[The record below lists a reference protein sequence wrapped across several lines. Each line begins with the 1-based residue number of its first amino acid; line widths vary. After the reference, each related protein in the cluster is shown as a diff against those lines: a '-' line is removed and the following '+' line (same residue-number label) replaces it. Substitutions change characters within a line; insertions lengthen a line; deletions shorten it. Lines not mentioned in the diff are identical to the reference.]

1 MLQQDLQQALEHG
14 RHYLPQGRVAD
25 YIPELSKADPNALGI
40 CLYTKDGQKLAC
52 GDVDQRF
59 TIQSICK
66 VISLATALQCVG
78 FDDVFSHVMM
88 EPSGDAFNSILKLD
102 LASNRP
108 YNPMINAG
116 AIEVISLLAPLL
128 TFDQLLNY
136 ARLLCMD
143 DNVVLD
149 EDVYHSESMTGDRNR
164 AIGYLL
170 KSKGVLDGNVSRVV
184 DLYY

>member
-78 FDDVFSHVMM
+78 FDEVFSHVMM
-88 EPSGDAFNSILKLD
+88 EPSG
-102 LASNRP
+102 
-108 YNPMINAG
+108 
-116 AIEVISLLAPLL
+116 
-128 TFDQLLNY
+128 
-136 ARLLCMD
+136 ARLP
-143 DNVVLD
+143 
-149 EDVYHSESMTGDRNR
+149 
-164 AIGYLL
+164 
-170 KSKGVLDGNVSRVV
+170 
-184 DLYY
+184 